1 MEPSVIITEIEK
13 ILGKTL
19 HLAPARGADVVSG
32 VMPCSVREPFRYAVQ
47 DNQLVGLN
55 LSGAKLTDAKWQKI
69 RQLLGPGIAYL
80 EALNLRDN
88 KLTQSPVPAEMQ
100 NLRYL
105 DLCGNQLKEFDLP
118 PGSGKLEHIW
128 LYGNKALSNPPIE
141 IVKQG
146 NAAIL
151 NYFQEREQG
160 VEKIKEAKL
169 LILGEGGAGKTTL
182 ARKILTGFKTGMP
195 TPQESTHGIE
205 IHDHKFPCP
214 DGKDFTMHVWDFG
227 GQEIYHA
234 THQFFLTKRSL
245 YVLVADARKE
255 DTNFDYWLQ
264 VVELLSDNSP
274 VIIVQ
279 NRHGGRKKDIDES
292 GLRGRF
298 ANLKAVISLDL
309 SAASDSVVFEKLMH
323 KIKTE
328 IQELP
333 HVDEEWPTTWAT
345 VRRELE
351 TQKQSGTPDLPVAQ
365 YFLLCEK
372 HGLDEDRALRLSQ
385 FLHDFGVFLH
395 FQDDVL
401 LKRTVFLNNDWVT
414 KGVYAVLDDFKVIE
428 AKGYFSMEDAKNIW
442 KNPAY
447 RSKSDEL
454 LQLMNK
460 FELCF
465 RLPDSKVER
474 YLTPH
479 LLSAQTPNLKWEERD
494 NLELRYHYDFMPK
507 GLISRL
513 IVRLHR
519 YLTNPEQEAWRT
531 GAVFHRQG
539 AQARLIE
546 TYGTRNLF
554 LRARGVEAKA
564 LVTLISD
571 EIDHLNNGYHRLRV
585 DKLVPCNCQV
595 CRNREEPNFYEYE
608 DLMRRKERGKKTVEC
623 KYSYDDVN
631 VLRLIDD
638 VFVTTFF
645 AQQPKKI
652 FISYSKADKSYLK
665 ELKKLLAP
673 LQRDGLIETWDD
685 TKLIPGE
692 EWDASIRREL
702 NTADIILLLVSTDLM
717 ATDYVWDI
725 EMKEAIAR
733 HERGDA
739 VVVPVIIRPSL
750 WKDAP
755 FAKLNA
761 LPEKGKAISTWSN
774 PEEAW
779 VEVGEKIKEIA
790 ERKKYSRL

>member
-1 MEPSVIITEIEK
+1 MKPTIITEIEK
-13 ILGKTL
+13 ILGKPL
-19 HLAPARGADVVSG
+19 HPAPARGEDVVSG
-32 VMPCSVREPFRYAVQ
+32 VMPVSTREPFRYALQ
-47 DNQLVGLN
+47 DGVLAGLN
-55 LSGAKLTDAKWQKI
+55 LASAKLTDDQWQRI
-69 RQLLGPGIAYL
+69 CNLPGFDAARIA
-80 EALNLRDN
+80 ALNLRDN
-88 KLTQSPVPAEMQ
+88 QLTQSPVPAAMK

-105 DLCGNQLKEFDLP
+105 DLCGNKLKEFDLP
-118 PGSGKLEHIW
+118 PGSGKLEHLW
-128 LYGNKALSNPPIE
+128 LYGNKTLSNPPVE

-151 NYFQEREQG
+151 NYFREREEG
-160 VEKIKEAKL
+160 DEKIKEAKL

-182 ARKILTGFKTGMP
+182 ARKILNGFGAKLP

-205 IHDHKFPCP
+205 INDHSFTCP

-245 YVLVADARKE
+245 YVLVADVRKE

-279 NRHGGRKKDIDES
+279 NRHGGRTKDIDES

-298 ANLKAVISLDL
+298 SNLKAVVSLDL
-309 SAASDSVVFEKLMH
+309 SADGTAFEKLLR

-333 HVDEEWPTTWAT
+333 HVDEAWPTTWAE

-351 TQKQSGTPDLPVAQ
+351 AQKQSGVQHLPVEG
-365 YFLLCEK
+365 YFELCEK
-372 HGLDEDRALRLSQ
+372 QGLDDERALRLSQ

-414 KGVYAVLDDFKVIE
+414 KGVYAVLDDPKVIE
-428 AKGYFSMEDAKNIW
+428 AKGYFSIEDAKNIW

-447 RSKSDEL
+447 RRMSDEL

-465 RLPDSKVER
+465 RLPDERGEER

-479 LLSAQTPNLKWEERD
+479 LLSAQTPDLQWEDRD

-507 GLISRL
+507 GLLSRL

-519 YLTNPEQEAWRT
+519 YLPFPEKEAWRT

-539 AQARLIE
+539 AQAKLVE
-546 TYGTRNLF
+546 TYGLRNLF
-554 LRARGVEAKA
+554 LRAKGAEAKG

-571 EIDHLNNGYHRLRV
+571 EIDHLNKGYYNLRV
-585 DKLVPCNCQV
+585 KKLVPCNCPV
-595 CRNREEPNFYEYE
+595 CRKLEEPNFYEFE

-623 KYSYDDVN
+623 KNSYEDVN

-645 AQQPKKI
+645 AERPKKI
-652 FISYSKADKSYLK
+652 FISYSQKDAVSLK
-665 ELKKLLAP
+665 QLKTLLAP
-673 LQRDGLIETWDD
+673 LQNNGLLQTWDD
-685 TKLIPGE
+685 TKLVPGE
-692 EWDASIRREL
+692 EWDGSIRREL
-702 NTADIILLLVSTDLM
+702 NTADIILLLVSPDLM
-717 ATDYVWDI
+717 ATDYVWNF
-725 EMKEAIAR
+725 EMKEALAR
-733 HERGDA
+733 HKRGAA
-739 VVVPVIIRPSL
+739 VVVPVILRPCL

-761 LPEKGKAISTWSN
+761 LPQKGKAISTWSD

-779 VEVGEKIKEIA
+779 LEVGEKIKEIA
-790 ERKKYSRL
+790 ERKKM

>member
-1 MEPSVIITEIEK
+1 MKTLVINEIEK
-13 ILGKTL
+13 ILKKTL
-19 HLAPARGADVVSG
+19 HPAPARGEDAVSG
-32 VMPCSVREPFRYAVQ
+32 VMPVNERQPFRYALK
-47 DNQLVGLN
+47 NNALAGLN
-55 LSGAKLTDAKWQKI
+55 LAGAKLTDAQWQKI
-69 RQLLGPGIAYL
+69 CALPDFDPARI

-88 KLTQSPVPAEMQ
+88 QLKTSPVPAEMK

-105 DLCGNQLKEFDLP
+105 DLCGNQLKEFGLP
-118 PGSGKLEHIW
+118 SGSGKLEHLW
-128 LYGNKALSNPPIE
+128 LYGNKTLSNPPVE

-151 NYFQEREQG
+151 NYFREREQG
-160 VEKIKEAKL
+160 DEKIKEAKL

-182 ARKILTGFKTGMP
+182 ARKILNGFDTKLP

-205 IHDHKFPCP
+205 INDRPFSCP

-245 YVLVADARKE
+245 YVLVADVRKE

-279 NRHGGRKKDIDES
+279 NRHGGRTKDIDES

-298 ANLKAVISLDL
+298 SNLKAVVSLDL
-309 SAASDSVVFEKLMH
+309 SEDRPNFNKLFR

-328 IQELP
+328 IQELS
-333 HVDEEWPTTWAT
+333 HVDEAWPTTWAE

-351 TQKQSGTPDLPVAQ
+351 AQKKLGEHYLPVER
-365 YFLLCEK
+365 YFELCGK
-372 HGLDEDRALRLSQ
+372 QGLDDERALRLSQ

-414 KGVYAVLDDFKVIE
+414 KGVYAVLDDPKVIE
-428 AKGYFSMEDAKNIW
+428 AKGYFSIEDAKNIW
-442 KNPAY
+442 KTPTY
-447 RSKSDEL
+447 HRMSDEL
-454 LQLMNK
+454 LQLMSK

-465 RLPDSKVER
+465 RLPDDERKAER

-479 LLSAQTPNLKWEERD
+479 LLSAQTPDLQWEDRD

-507 GLISRL
+507 GLLSRL

-519 YLTNPEQEAWRT
+519 YLPFPEKEAWRT

-539 AQARLIE
+539 AQAKLVE
-546 TYGTRNLF
+546 TYGMRNLF
-554 LRARGVEAKA
+554 LRAKGAEAKG

-571 EIDHLNNGYHRLRV
+571 EIDHLNKGYHSLRV
-585 DKLVPCNCQV
+585 KKLVPCNCAV
-595 CRNREEPNFYEYE
+595 CRKLKEPNFYEFE

-623 KYSYDDVN
+623 KNSYEDVN
-631 VLRLIDD
+631 VLCLIDD

-645 AQQPKKI
+645 AERPKKI
-652 FISYSKADKSYLK
+652 FISYSQKDAAFLK
-665 ELKKLLAP
+665 QLKTLLAP
-673 LQRDGLIETWDD
+673 LEKNGLLQPWDD
-685 TKLIPGE
+685 TKLLPGE

-702 NTADIILLLVSTDLM
+702 NTADIILLLVSPDLM
-717 ATDYVWDI
+717 ATDYVWNI
-725 EMKEAIAR
+725 EMKEAMAR

-761 LPEKGKAISTWSN
+761 LPQKGKAISTWSN
-774 PEEAW
+774 PDEAW
-779 VEVGEKIKEIA
+779 LEVGEKIREIA
-790 ERKKYSRL
+790 EIKNI

>member
-1 MEPSVIITEIEK
+1 MEPSILITEIEK

-19 HLAPARGADVVSG
+19 HPAPARGEDVVSG
-32 VMPCSVREPFRYAVQ
+32 VMPVSERAPFRYALDKNTV
-47 DNQLVGLN
+47 VGLN
-55 LSGAKLTDAKWQKI
+55 LAGAKLTDAKWQKI
-69 RQLLGPGIAYL
+69 CKLLGSDIARM

-88 KLTQSPVPAEMQ
+88 KLKTSPVPAEMK

-105 DLCGNQLKEFDLP
+105 DLCGNQIQEVVLP
-118 PGSGKLEHIW
+118 GGAGKLEHVW
-128 LYGNKALSNPPIE
+128 LYGNKGLATPPLE
-141 IVKQG
+141 IVSQG
-146 NAAIL
+146 NNAL
-151 NYFQEREQG
+151 LDYFRKLEEQG
-160 VEKIKEAKL
+160 GEKIKEAKL

-182 ARKILTGFKTGMP
+182 ARKILKGFGASLP
-195 TPQESTHGIE
+195 TEKESTHGIE
-205 IHDHKFPCP
+205 IHDHVFTSL
-214 DGKDFTMHVWDFG
+214 DGKDFAMHVWDFG

-245 YVLVADARKE
+245 YVLVADVRKE
-255 DTNFDYWLQ
+255 DVNFDYWLQ
-264 VVELLSDNSP
+264 VVELLSDKSP

-279 NRHGGRKKDIDES
+279 NQRGGRTKDIDLT

-298 ANLKAVISLDL
+298 ANLKEVISLDL
-309 SAASDSVVFEKLMH
+309 SVDEAKFGKLLR
-323 KIKTE
+323 KIETE
-328 IQELP
+328 IQELD
-333 HVDEEWPTTWAT
+333 HINTLWPGAWAA

-351 TQKQSGTPDLPVAQ
+351 TRKQSERPDLPLNE
-365 YFLLCEK
+365 YLLLCEK
-372 HGLDEDRALRLSQ
+372 QEMDEVEALRLSQ

-414 KGVYAVLDDFKVIE
+414 KGVYAVLDDPQVIE
-428 AKGYFSMEDAKNIW
+428 AKGYFSIEEAKNIW

-447 RSKSDEL
+447 RRMSDEL

-465 RLPDSKVER
+465 RLPDERGEER

-479 LLSAQTPNLKWEERD
+479 LLSAQTPNLQWD
-494 NLELRYHYDFMPK
+494 DHGNLELRYHYDFMPK
-507 GLISRL
+507 GLLSRL

-519 YLTNPEQEAWRT
+519 YLPNPEQEAWRT

-539 AQARLIE
+539 AQAKLVE

-554 LRARGVEAKA
+554 LRAKGAEAKG

-571 EIDHLNNGYHRLRV
+571 EIDHLNKGYYRLQV
-585 DKLVPCNCQV
+585 KKLVPCNCPV
-595 CRNREEPNFYEYE
+595 CRKLEEPNFYEFE

-623 KYSYDDVN
+623 KNSYEDVN

-645 AQQPKKI
+645 VEQPKKV
-652 FISYSKADKSYLK
+652 FISYSKSDKVYL
-665 ELKKLLAP
+665 EQLKSMLSP
-673 LQRDGLIETWDD
+673 LVRDGLLQPWDD
-685 TKLIPGE
+685 TKLLPGE
-692 EWDASIRREL
+692 EWNASIRREL
-702 NTADIILLLVSTDLM
+702 NTADIILLLVSSDLM

-725 EMKEAIAR
+725 EMKEALAR

-739 VVVPVIIRPSL
+739 VVVPIIIRPSL

-761 LPEKGKAISTWSN
+761 LPEKGKAISTWDN
-774 PEEAW
+774 PDEAW
-779 VEVGEKIKEIA
+779 VEVGEKLKEIA